1 MGYEDFWFIE
11 TRDQKRNLKR
21 WFLWLVLMF
30 AFVTV
35 GSILA
40 VKTMYRPIEKFEVQT
55 KMPAVRVIEAKKTNV
70 NGYIK
75 GEIKNNSTTELSGKY
90 MKFAF
95 YTDDDMNLGVEYIDI
110 GTLKS
115 LELKTYELQFRYEN
129 VDSFIITVVD
139 EKE

>member
-1 MGYEDFWFIE
+1 MSYEDFWFIE

-30 AFVTV
+30 VFVTV
-35 GSILA
+35 GSIMA

-55 KMPAVRVIEAKKTNV
+55 KMPAVRVTEAKRTNV

-90 MKFAF
+90 MKFTF
-95 YTDDDMNLGVEYIDI
+95 YTENNVNVGVEYIDI
-110 GTLKS
+110 GKLES
-115 LELKTYELQFRYEN
+115 LELKTYELQFRHEN